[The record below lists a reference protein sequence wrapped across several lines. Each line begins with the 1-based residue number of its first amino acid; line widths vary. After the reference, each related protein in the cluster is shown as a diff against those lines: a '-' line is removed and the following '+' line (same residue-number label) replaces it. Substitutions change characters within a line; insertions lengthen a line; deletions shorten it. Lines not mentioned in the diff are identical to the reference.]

1 MAPDGTRDETGL
13 FILHILL
20 FERDLETACISFIFK
35 AQEKTYLIYLHD
47 IARIIFDRNEED
59 RRKTDY
65 SRFPEVINSMGV
77 EKTRHISQPAQN
89 KTSSHPFFDLY
100 KTITRR

>member
-35 AQEKTYLIYLHD
+35 AQEKTYRIYLND
-47 IARIIFDRNEED
+47 IAMIIFDRNEED
-59 RRKTDY
+59 RRKADY

-77 EKTRHISQPAQN
+77 DKTHLA
-89 KTSSHPFFDLY
+89 TSTEQDVFSPIL
-100 KTITRR
+100 